1 MKINC
6 IKYDE
11 KLKSALCSMIYKLY
25 AEDPEGEPMSQEK
38 IDMTIEQAKAY
49 PDRLRIYIIEN
60 EECEIIGYAI
70 IQLIWSN
77 EWGGL
82 TANIDE
88 MYTIESARSQGAAT
102 AFIEG
107 VPRLIPDTNR
117 ITLEVTPSNEK
128 ALQLYERLG
137 FKAVDNKC
145 MEFLLI

>member
-11 KLKSALCSMIYKLY
+11 KLKSVLCNMIYKLY

-117 ITLEVTPSNEK
+117 VTLEVTPSNEK

-137 FKAVDNKC
+137 FKAVGNKC

>member
-25 AEDPEGEPMSQEK
+25 AEDPEGVPMSQRK
-38 IDMTIEQAKAY
+38 IDMTIEQAKAC
-49 PDRLRIYIIEN
+49 PDRLRIYLIEN
-60 EECEIIGYAI
+60 EEGEIIGYAI

-88 MYTIESARSQGAAT
+88 MYIVESARGQGVGSG
-102 AFIEG
+102 FIKA
-107 VPRLIPDTNR
+107 VSKLIPDVNR
-117 ITLEVTPSNEK
+117 VTLEVTPSNRK
-128 ALQLYERLG
+128 ALELYEKLG
-137 FKAVDNKC
+137 FRLAENKC
-145 MEFLLI
+145 MEKTLL

>member
-102 AFIEG
+102 AFIKA
-107 VPRLIPDTNR
+107 VSKLIPDVNR
-117 ITLEVTPSNEK
+117 VTLEVTPSNRK
-128 ALQLYERLG
+128 ALELYEKLG
-137 FKAVDNKC
+137 FRLAENKC
-145 MEFLLI
+145 MEKTLL